1 MKKTIFKYI
10 YGPVSSWRLGR
21 SLGVDLITKNKV
33 CTFDCAYCQVGPTKV
48 YATKR
53 KVFVPAERVL
63 EEIKSLPKVKFD
75 YITLSGVGEPTLAK
89 NLAVIVRDIKKIRK
103 EPVAVL
109 TNSSLLNKKDVRDA
123 LKLCDFVIAKLD
135 ASSQDIFEKIN
146 APAKGVTLEK
156 VIEGIKKFR
165 KSFRGR
171 FALQIMFVKKNLPYA
186 KDIAALAREI
196 KPDQVQINTPT
207 RPCGVKP
214 LSRKQIIGIKKYFKG
229 LPVISVYEKRK
240 VKARPIDKKATLK
253 RRPEPD

>member
-53 KVFVPAERVL
+53 KVFVPAECVL

-146 APAKGVTLEK
+146 APAKGVTLKK

-171 FALQIMFVKKNLPYA
+171 FALQIMFVRENLPYA

-207 RPCGVKP
+207 RLCGVKP
-214 LSRKQIIGIKKYFKG
+214 LSRKQIVGIKKYFKG

-240 VKARPIDKKATLK
+240 VKAMPIDKNATLK